1 MLATDIGLFDVEG
14 IITGAGPWALLV
26 VCAIVFVE
34 TGLLVGFL
42 LPGDTLLVIT
52 GVLTYTGVIPQPIWV
67 VSLSIMLATMGGD
80 NLGYWIGRKA
90 GPAIFEKKSAGFF
103 SKRSVARTEAF
114 FAKYG
119 GFAVTIA
126 RFIGVVRTIA
136 PVAAGV
142 GRMPYR
148 TFVTFDTIGAFLWAV
163 GLTVLGWGVAHIPG
177 VSEVVTEY
185 IEIVLLVVIGMAL
198 AGIGYH
204 ALKER
209 HERKQEEEAERAG
222 TPIDVDIVRLD
233 QPELDGRHE
242 APAHARHRGDH
253 AEHGDEPEHVEAE
266 HRRGD
271 PRKLVGK
278 PDGAHEKPD
287 GLL

>member
-1 MLATDIGLFDVEG
+1 MLATDLGLFDVEG
-14 IITGAGPWALLV
+14 IITGAGPWALIV

-67 VSLSIMLATMGGD
+67 VALAIMVATMGGD
-80 NLGYWIGRKA
+80 NLGYWIGRRA

-103 SKRSVARTEAF
+103 SKRSVARTETF

-119 GFAVTIA
+119 GLAITIA

-142 GRMPYR
+142 GRMNYR
-148 TFVTFDTIGAFLWAV
+148 TFVLFDTIGAFLWAV
-163 GLTVLGWGVAHIPG
+163 GLTALGWGVAHIPG
-177 VSEVVTEY
+177 VAGVVTEY
-185 IEIVLLVVIGMAL
+185 IDVVLLVVIGMAL
-198 AGIGYH
+198 SGIGYH
-204 ALKER
+204 AL
-209 HERKQEEEAERAG
+209 HERWERRKEEALERAG
-222 TPIDVDIVRLD
+222 TPIEVDIVRLD
-233 QPELDGRHE
+233 APGHDGQHE
-242 APAHARHRGDH
+242 ATAAAGGRDT
-253 AEHGDEPEHVEAE
+253 
-266 HRRGD
+266 
-271 PRKLVGK
+271 RKLLGK

-287 GLL
+287 HLL